1 MKQQRADAV
10 VKSAED
16 PLGAAVLLRC
26 VGACETKSGTVRGE
40 KMASGSIV
48 KLFAVVSLKGEDRAP
63 ELGSDVGVK
72 GRESGENIGFATE
85 RKRPRKVRE
94 IIK

>member
-26 VGACETKSGTVRGE
+26 VGARETKGGTMRCE
-40 KMASGSIV
+40 KVASGSVV
-48 KLFAVVSLKGEDRAP
+48 KLFAVISLEGEDRAP
-63 ELGSDVGVK
+63 DWVVM
-72 GRESGENIGFATE
+72 
-85 RKRPRKVRE
+85 
-94 IIK
+94 

>member
-16 PLGAAVLLRC
+16 PLGTAVLLRC
-26 VGACETKSGTVRGE
+26 VGARETKSGTVRGK
-40 KMASGSIV
+40 KMVSASIV
-48 KLFAVVSLKGEDRAP
+48 KLFAVVSLEGEDRAP

>member
-1 MKQQRADAV
+1 MKQQRVDAV

-26 VGACETKSGTVRGE
+26 VGARETKSGTMRSE
-40 KMASGSIV
+40 KMASGSVV
-48 KLFAVVSLKGEDRAP
+48 KLFVVVSLEGENRAP
-63 ELGSDVGVK
+63 ELGSDVGVR
-72 GRESGENIGFATE
+72 GRESDENIRFATE